1 MTSADIARNFPQVR
15 SSSATPLSTSRVRGT
30 LAALGLSMLAGCGSG
45 DPGPQRYDVSGKV
58 SFAGK
63 PVKYGQILF
72 VPDTAKGNEGPAGSA
87 AIVDGAY
94 NTSTGGKGAV
104 GGAVIVRLTGQDFD
118 PVEASANESG
128 NRTVLFRDY
137 EVELEIPKQAVTKD
151 FDVPAD
157 AAKPKPV
164 KKPLPREV

>member
-1 MTSADIARNFPQVR
+1 MTRVRQVPGY
-15 SSSATPLSTSRVRGT
+15 SESSASPIRARLRGVLVAT
-30 LAALGLSMLAGCGSG
+30 ALAALTGCGSG
-45 DPGPQRYDVSGKV
+45 EDPGPPRFDVSGKV

-72 VPDTAKGNEGPAGSA
+72 VPDSAKGNQGPAGSA
-87 AIVDGAY
+87 TIVDGVY
-94 NTSTGGKGAV
+94 NTASEGKGAV

-118 PVEASANESG
+118 PAEAVANESG

-137 EVELEIPKQAVTKD
+137 EVELEIPKQTTTRD

-157 AAKPKPV
+157 AAKVKPA
-164 KKPLPREV
+164 KKPLPRDV